1 VTPATDPEEIELK
14 LTVLRAAAIRALIL
28 DPAAEM
34 PGVEL
39 LGEAR
44 FVDHEDRYLDTSDRA
59 LRARGVIARVRT
71 GPAGRRLTLKSLAR
85 AGTGAVHRRM
95 ELEGDAGDGDD
106 PRDWPPSAARERL
119 LEATGPAPLGVLVVL
134 RQRRLQRDVAVGASV
149 VELSLDEIEV
159 VALDGSRRDWTDL
172 EAELRS
178 GSEEDLATIGD
189 ALLRRDDV
197 EPARTSKL
205 EHAIEVLDPAR

>member
-1 VTPATDPEEIELK
+1 
-14 LTVLRAAAIRALIL
+14 VLVL
-28 DPAAEM
+28 DPAAHM
-34 PGVEL
+34 PGVEPMS
-39 LGEAR
+39 EAR
-44 FVDHEDRYLDTSDRA
+44 IVDHEDRYLDTSDRA

-71 GPAGRRLTLKSLAR
+71 GPAGRRLTLKSLTR

-106 PRDWPPSAARERL
+106 PRDWPPSDARERL
-119 LEATGPAPLGVLVVL
+119 LAATGPAPLVVL
-134 RQRRLQRDVAVGASV
+134 AVLHQRRLQRDVAVGTSI
-149 VELSLDEIEV
+149 VELSLDDIEV
-159 VALDGSRRDWTDL
+159 VAPDGSRHGWTDL

-205 EHAIEVLDPAR
+205 EHAIEILDPAR